1 MPSPDIPAL
10 LQAAAR
16 VAGHVGDPLWRP
28 DIDFMQAVALGTQVQ
43 AYFYWDFDAGVAV
56 VTHKPTGTTFSEP
69 LEQDPGAAMQLA
81 MLRLAASLAPLN

>member
-1 MPSPDIPAL
+1 MPAPDIPAL

-28 DIDFMQAVALGTQVQ
+28 DIDFLQAVNLGAQLH
-43 AYFYWDFDAGVAV
+43 AYFQWDFEAGEVV
-56 VTHKPTGTTFSEP
+56 VTHKPTGATFTEP
-69 LEQDPGAAMQLA
+69 LEPDANAAMQLA